1 MFFLKRWKNYVF
13 KVLFDEKVGI
23 KAILY
28 YLMKML
34 VALLA
39 LPVFVIGM
47 LLFPI
52 YYIFTRIQIL
62 LSMPFAKRWVMKNV
76 ANLSDSEMLEF
87 YNKCQE
93 IKNKNVGWIL
103 NTHNKKLYKYL
114 KEVMAKRNLPSY
126 EDEL

>member
-13 KVLFDEKVGI
+13 KVLFDENVGI

-34 VALLA
+34 VALLV
-39 LPVFVIGM
+39 LPVFVIEM

-93 IKNKNVGWIL
+93 IINKNVGWIL
-103 NTHNKKLYKYL
+103 NAHNKKLYKYL